1 MQKTTRKW
9 LVTLVLVAALTLCI
23 IPVAWAAGE
32 SPPGEEAAEPS
43 IPASETEASDE
54 TAESEPGTITDTG
67 GNFLESAGMDGI
79 SLLSSG
85 PTLSQGEMLWTQ
97 NGMVQLDYTDTQ
109 GTHHCAGY
117 TWLAPYYLGG
127 KPAFCIQP
135 TVHVV
140 SGMSYSQAQVDE
152 AWENQL
158 TEDQRQAIALAI
170 AYGYPNCSYATAS
183 QDGNT
188 AGIIESEKLL
198 ATQTIVWE
206 IVTGQRSAQAPYP
219 CDSSTI
225 TSAFLRSWYPTY
237 FQVYE
242 EIAAAMAAHL
252 DIPSFSSWD
261 PDTAPTW
268 ELVYDDDT
276 GNYRAELTDTA
287 GVLEAYSFSSDLP
300 GLTIS
305 QSGNTLTLEASEAA
319 AETLAQGITTSAV
332 GKSLQVNPSIITIWA
347 AEGYQSLGQLS
358 VSPEPVTAYLHLSCQ
373 LRPQA
378 GNLVVTKAV
387 NYGTWEG
394 FSFRLYGTS
403 DKGNPVDV
411 TATTD
416 EDGKAYFYNVEI
428 GTYTLEEINPR
439 TAYVLPQPQ
448 TVTILGDETI
458 DVTMENLWK
467 HWQAEVTKVDWETG
481 TAQGDASLNGAE
493 YTLYKSGEAIATYT
507 ISNGKFTTDFFPCT
521 RDDGVYTLQETKA
534 PAGYLL
540 DETVYKLQTSYDHYS
555 QAENRFTVT
564 VSDQVIRGQ
573 IQLEKWAVNT
583 VSGEKQPEQGA
594 TFAVW
599 LQSADSYD
607 SAKESERDI
616 ITIGEDGKGIS
627 KSLPYGTYCVQQRTG
642 WAGYDRDET
651 IYGVTI
657 SEDGQT
663 VKKDNAGHDLV
674 IYNNIWT
681 GTLSICKVDGADNT
695 PLAGAVFT
703 LTGSDGSESTL
714 TTGEDGIVTF
724 ENLVFGITYVWKEIQ
739 APKGYL
745 LSEDNTGI
753 WSVEEPDAEIQIT
766 AEDSRR
772 PGSITVTK
780 ENTDGDPLF
789 GCTFLLEYLD
799 GDAWKP
805 VFQSEELAVG
815 GCSSQDLT
823 DGCLTTDESG
833 TVTFSGLWADG
844 AVQYR
849 LTEIQA
855 PEGYKLL
862 KEPVY
867 EGTLPI
873 TADPDEIALEP
884 EEVLDGTA
892 YFYNLSITVQN
903 GHIYTL
909 PMTGGSGVPF
919 AGIGAVALFLGL
931 LLFVNI
937 KYPFILKNLK
947 RRILHEN

>member
-1 MQKTTRKW
+1 MKHKRSRW
-9 LVTLVLVAALTLCI
+9 SFALALCAALILCI

-32 SPPGEEAAEPS
+32 SPPGEEATEPS
-43 IPASETEASDE
+43 ISASEAEESDE
-54 TAESEPGTITDTG
+54 TSDSEPGTITDTG

-79 SLLSSG
+79 SLFSSG

-97 NGMVQLDYTDTQ
+97 NGMVRLDYTDAQ
-109 GTHHCAGY
+109 GTHHSAGY

-140 SGMSYSQAQVDE
+140 SGMAYSQAQVDA

-170 AYGYPNCSYATAS
+170 AYGYPNCSYDTAS
-183 QDGNT
+183 RDGNT

-206 IVTGQRSAQAPYP
+206 IVTGQRSAQAPYS

-268 ELVYDDDT
+268 ELVYDGDT
-276 GNYRAELTDTA
+276 GTYRAELTDTT

-300 GLTIS
+300 GLTVT
-305 QSGNTLTLEASEAA
+305 QSGSTLILEAGEEAA
-319 AETLAQGITTSAV
+319 EALAQGITISAV
-332 GKSLQVNPSIITIWA
+332 GKSLQVDPTIITIWA
-347 AEGYQSLGQLS
+347 AEGYQSLGQLN

-373 LRPQA
+373 LRPQT

-416 EDGKAYFYNVEI
+416 EDGKAYFHDIEI
-428 GTYTLEEINPR
+428 GTYTLEEINPGG
-439 TAYVLPQPQ
+439 AYVLPQPQ
-448 TVTILGDETI
+448 TVTILGDETVN
-458 DVTMENLWK
+458 VTMENLWK
-467 HWQAEVTKVDWETG
+467 HWQVEITKVDGETG

-507 ISNGKFTTDFFPCT
+507 VSNGKFTTDFFPCT
-521 RDDGVYTLQETKA
+521 RDDGVYILQETKA

-573 IQLEKWAVNT
+573 IQLEKWALNT
-583 VSGEKQPEQGA
+583 VSVEKQPEQGA

-599 LQSADSYD
+599 LQSAGSYD
-607 SAKESERDI
+607 RAKESERDI
-616 ITIGEDGKGIS
+616 ITIGKDGKGVS
-627 KSLPYGTYCVQQRTG
+627 KNLPYGTYCIQQRTG

-651 IYGVTI
+651 VYGVTI

-663 VKKDNAGHDLV
+663 VRKDNAGHDL
-674 IYNNIWT
+674 ILYNNIWT
-681 GTLSICKVDGADNT
+681 GTLSILKVDGADNT
-695 PLAGAVFT
+695 PLSGAVFT
-703 LTGSDGSESTL
+703 LTGSDGSGYTL

-724 ENLVFGITYVWKEIQ
+724 ENLVFGVTYAWKEIQ

-753 WSVEEPDAEIQIT
+753 WSVEEPNAEIQIT

-789 GCTFLLEYLD
+789 GCTFLLEYLE
-799 GDAWKP
+799 GDTWKP

-815 GCSSQDLT
+815 GCSSQGLT

-833 TVTFSGLWADG
+833 AVTFSGLWADE
-844 AVQYR
+844 VIQYR
-849 LTEIQA
+849 LTEVAA
-855 PEGYKLL
+855 PEGYELL
-862 KEPVY
+862 SEPVY

-873 TADPDEIALEP
+873 SADPDEIALEP

-892 YFYNLSITVQN
+892 YFYNLPITVQN

-909 PMTGGSGVPF
+909 PMTGGSGVPWMP
-919 AGIGAVALFLGL
+919 LGL
-931 LLFVNI
+931 IVLALGGTLCVLA
-937 KYPFILKNLK
+937 LKHN
-947 RRILHEN
+947 RRIVS

>member
-9 LVTLVLVAALTLCI
+9 LVTLVLVAALILCI
-23 IPVAWAAGE
+23 IPVAWAAGD
-32 SPPGEEAAEPS
+32 SPPGEETEDAS
-43 IPASETEASDE
+43 IPASETEKSDE
-54 TAESEPGTITDTG
+54 TAEPEPGTITDTG
-67 GNFLESAGMDGI
+67 GNFLERAGMDGI
-79 SLLSSG
+79 SLFSSG

-97 NGMVQLDYTDTQ
+97 NGMVRLDYTDAQ
-109 GTHHCAGY
+109 GTHHSAGY

-140 SGMSYSQAQVDE
+140 SGTSYSQAQVDE

-158 TEDQRQAIALAI
+158 TEEQRQAIALAI
-170 AYGYPNCSYATAS
+170 AYGYPNCSYDTAS

-206 IVTGQRSAQAPYP
+206 IVTGQRSAQAPYS
-219 CDSSTI
+219 CGSSSI

-261 PDTAPTW
+261 SATAPTW
-268 ELVYDDDT
+268 ELVYDGDT
-276 GNYRAELTDTA
+276 GTYRAELTDTA

-300 GLTIS
+300 GLTVT
-305 QSGNTLTLEASEAA
+305 QSGSTLILEASEEA
-319 AETLAQGITTSAV
+319 AEALAQGITVSAV
-332 GKSLQVNPSIITIWA
+332 GKSLQVDSSIITIWA
-347 AEGYQSLGQLS
+347 AKGYQSLGQLN
-358 VSPEPVTAYLHLSCQ
+358 VSPEPVTAYLHLTCQ
-373 LRPQA
+373 LQPQT

-387 NYGTWEG
+387 NYGTWKG

-416 EDGKAYFYNVEI
+416 GEGKAYFYDIEI
-428 GTYTLEEINPR
+428 GTYTLEEINPGA
-439 TAYVLPQPQ
+439 AYVLPQSQ
-448 TVTILGDETI
+448 AVTILGDETV

-467 HWQAEVTKVDWETG
+467 HWQAEITKVDEETG

-493 YTLYKSGEAIATYT
+493 YTLYKSGKAIATYT
-507 ISNGKFTTDFFPCT
+507 VSNGKFTTDFFPCT

-534 PAGYLL
+534 PTGYLL

-555 QAENRFTVT
+555 QAENHFTVT

-599 LQSADSYD
+599 LQSAGSYD

-616 ITIGEDGKGIS
+616 ITIGEDGVGIS
-627 KSLPYGTYCVQQRTG
+627 KALPYGTYCIQQRTG

-651 IYGVTI
+651 VYTVTI

-663 VKKDNAGHDLV
+663 VKKDNSGHDL
-674 IYNNIWT
+674 ILYNNIWT
-681 GTLSICKVDGADNT
+681 GTLSILKVDGADNT
-695 PLAGAVFT
+695 PLSGAVFA
-703 LTGSDGSESTL
+703 LTGSDGSEYTL

-724 ENLVFGITYVWKEIQ
+724 ENLVFGVTYAWKEVQ

-799 GDAWKP
+799 GDTWKP

-815 GCSSQDLT
+815 GCSSQGLT

-833 TVTFSGLWADG
+833 TVTFSGLWADE

-855 PEGYKLL
+855 SEGYELL

-884 EEVLDGTA
+884 EEVLDGIA
-892 YFYNLSITVQN
+892 YFYNLPITVQN

-909 PMTGGSGVPF
+909 PMTGGRGVPF

>member
-1 MQKTTRKW
+1 MQKTTRKR
-9 LVTLVLVAALTLCI
+9 LLSLVLFAALILCI

-32 SPPGEEAAEPS
+32 SPPGEEAADAS
-43 IPASETEASDE
+43 TPASEAEASDE
-54 TAESEPGTITDTG
+54 TAEPEPGTITDTG
-67 GNFLESAGMDGI
+67 GNFLEIAGMDGI
-79 SLLSSG
+79 SLFSSG

-97 NGMVQLDYTDTQ
+97 NGMVRLDYTDAQ
-109 GTHHCAGY
+109 GTHHSAGY

-140 SGMSYSQAQVDE
+140 SGTSYSQAEVDA

-158 TEDQRQAIALAI
+158 TEEQRQAIALAI

-183 QDGNT
+183 RDGNT
-188 AGIIESEKLL
+188 AGIIE
-198 ATQTIVWE
+198 IVWE
-206 IVTGQRSAQAPYP
+206 IVTGQRSAQAPYS
-219 CDSSTI
+219 CNSSTI

-261 PDTAPTW
+261 SATAPTW
-268 ELVYDDDT
+268 ELVYDDET
-276 GNYRAELTDTA
+276 GTYRAELTDTV

-300 GLTIS
+300 GLTVT
-305 QSGNTLTLEASEAA
+305 QSGNTLILEANEAA
-319 AETLAQGITTSAV
+319 AEALAQGITISAV
-332 GKSLQVNPSIITIWA
+332 GKSLQVDPTIITIWA

-358 VSPEPVTAYLHLSCQ
+358 VSPEPVTAYLHLTCQ
-373 LRPQA
+373 LQPQT
-378 GNLVVTKAV
+378 GNLVVSKAV

-411 TATTD
+411 TVTTD
-416 EDGKAYFYNVEI
+416 EDGKAYFHDIES
-428 GTYTLEEINPR
+428 GTYTLEEINPGG
-439 TAYVLPQPQ
+439 AYVLPQPQ
-448 TVTILGDETI
+448 AVTIPGDDTV

-467 HWQAEVTKVDWETG
+467 HWQAEITKVDGETG

-507 ISNGKFTTDFFPCT
+507 VSNGKFTTDFFPCT

-534 PAGYLL
+534 PTGYLL
-540 DETVYKLQTSYDHYS
+540 DETVYKLQTSYEHYS
-555 QAENRFTVT
+555 QAENHFTVT

-573 IQLEKWAVNT
+573 IQLEKWALNT

-599 LQSADSYD
+599 LQSAGSYD

-616 ITIGEDGKGIS
+616 ITIGKDGKGIS
-627 KSLPYGTYCVQQRTG
+627 KSLPYGTYCIQQRTG

-663 VKKDNAGHDLV
+663 VRKDNAGHDLV

-681 GTLSICKVDGADNT
+681 GTLSILKVDGADNT
-695 PLAGAVFT
+695 PLSGAVFT
-703 LTGSDGSESTL
+703 LTGSDGSECTL

-724 ENLVFGITYVWKEIQ
+724 ENLVFGVTYAWKEVQ

-766 AEDSRR
+766 AEDNRR

-789 GCTFLLEYLD
+789 GCTFLLEYLE
-799 GDAWKP
+799 GDTWKP

-815 GCSSQDLT
+815 GCSSQGLT

-833 TVTFSGLWADG
+833 TVTFSGLWANE

-855 PEGYKLL
+855 PEGYELL
-862 KEPVY
+862 REPVF
-867 EGTLPI
+867 EGVLPVSY
-873 TADPDEIALEP
+873 PDGAVSMEP
-884 EEVLDGTA
+884 EEIIDGTA
-892 YFYNLSITVQN
+892 YFYTLPITVRD

-909 PMTGGSGVPF
+909 PQTGGTHMPFVPVGICCF
-919 AGIGAVALFLGL
+919 GLGIGL
-931 LLFVNI
+931 LAHGIWL
-937 KYPFILKNLK
+937 
-947 RRILHEN
+947 RRRRG

>member
-1 MQKTTRKW
+1 MKPLELRTLGAISWRAPVWTGSPCFPAVPPCPRERCSGPKTAWSGWTIPMPREP
-9 LVTLVLVAALTLCI
+9 I
-23 IPVAWAAGE
+23 ILPDIPGWRHTIWVGNRPSAS
-32 SPPGEEAAEPS
+32 SPPS
-43 IPASETEASDE
+43 MWFLVHS
-54 TAESEPGTITDTG
+54 TARLKLMQPG
-67 GNFLESAGMDGI
+67 
-79 SLLSSG
+79 
-85 PTLSQGEMLWTQ
+85 
-97 NGMVQLDYTDTQ
+97 
-109 GTHHCAGY
+109 
-117 TWLAPYYLGG
+117 
-127 KPAFCIQP
+127 K
-135 TVHVV
+135 
-140 SGMSYSQAQVDE
+140 
-152 AWENQL
+152 NQL

-170 AYGYPNCSYATAS
+170 AYGYPNCSYAAAS
-183 QDGNT
+183 RDGNT

-206 IVTGQRSAQAPYP
+206 IVAGQRSAQAPYS
-219 CDSSTI
+219 CNSSTI

-237 FQVYE
+237 FQVYK

-276 GNYRAELTDTA
+276 GTYRAELTDTA

-300 GLTIS
+300 GLTMT
-305 QSGNTLTLEASEAA
+305 QSGNTLILEANEEAA
-319 AETLAQGITTSAV
+319 EALAQGITISTV
-332 GKSLQVNPSIITIWA
+332 GKSLQVDPSIITIWA
-347 AEGYQSLGQLS
+347 AEGYQSLGQLN
-358 VSPEPVTAYLHLSCQ
+358 VSPEPVTAYLHLTCQ
-373 LRPQA
+373 PRSQT
-378 GNLVVTKAV
+378 GNLVVSKAV

-416 EDGKAYFYNVEI
+416 EDGKAYFRDIEI
-428 GTYTLEEINPR
+428 GTYTLEEINPGA
-439 TAYVLPQPQ
+439 AYVLPQPQ
-448 TVTILGDETI
+448 TVTILGDETVN
-458 DVTMENLWK
+458 VTMENLWK
-467 HWQAEVTKVDWETG
+467 HWQAEITKVDGETG

-507 ISNGKFTTDFFPCT
+507 VSNGKFTTDFFPCT

-534 PAGYLL
+534 PEGYLL

-555 QAENRFTVT
+555 QAENSFSVT
-564 VSDQVIRGQ
+564 VSDRVIQGQ
-573 IQLEKWAVNT
+573 IQLTKYALNT
-583 VSGEKQPEQGA
+583 VSGEKQPEQGV
-594 TFAVW
+594 TFSVW
-599 LQSADSYD
+599 LQSAGSYD

-627 KSLPYGTYCVQQRTG
+627 KSLFYGTYCIQQRTG

-651 IYGVTI
+651 VYTVTI

-663 VKKDNAGHDLV
+663 VRKDNAGHDL
-674 IYNNIWT
+674 ILYNNIWT
-681 GTLSICKVDGADNT
+681 GKLSICKVDDSDNR
-695 PLAGAVFT
+695 PVSGAVFT
-703 LTGSDGSESTL
+703 LTGSDGSEYTL
-714 TTGEDGIVTF
+714 TTGEDGTVTF
-724 ENLVFGITYVWKEIQ
+724 ENLVFGVTYAWKEIQ

-753 WSVEEPDAEIQIT
+753 WSVEEPDAEIQVT
-766 AEDSRR
+766 AKDNRR

-780 ENTDGDPLF
+780 ENADGDPLF
-789 GCTFLLEYLD
+789 GCTFLLEYLE
-799 GDAWKP
+799 GDTWKP
-805 VFQSEELAVG
+805 VFQSEEMAVG

-833 TVTFSGLWADG
+833 TVTFSGLWADE

-855 PEGYKLL
+855 PEGYELL
-862 KEPVY
+862 SEPVF
-867 EGTLPI
+867 EGVLPVSY
-873 TADPDEIALEP
+873 PDGEVSMEP
-884 EEVLDGTA
+884 EEVLDGMA
-892 YFYNLSITVQN
+892 YFYNLPVTVQN
-903 GHIYTL
+903 SHIYTL
-909 PMTGGSGVPF
+909 PQTGGSGFPF

-931 LLFVNI
+931 LLFGNI
-937 KYPFILKNLK
+937 KYPFVLKNLK